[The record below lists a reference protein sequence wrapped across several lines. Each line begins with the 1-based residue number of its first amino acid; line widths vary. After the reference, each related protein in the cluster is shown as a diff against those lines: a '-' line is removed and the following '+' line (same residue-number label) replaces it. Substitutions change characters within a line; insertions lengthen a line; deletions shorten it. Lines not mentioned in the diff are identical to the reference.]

1 MELAGAVI
9 TPSSGAQ
16 IAAAGVGERA
26 AGGGNEADADGA
38 TTTLGPPREKATA
51 AREAMP
57 AFRLRPAPLPE
68 AVRATHAPPARDET
82 AVVQPPAARPRTDT
96 TTPVAPVPLPRAP
109 LVPRGPR
116 NTPPHG
122 RTLPTRAPSPRRTRA
137 DTLLAMADT
146 PAPLKM
152 RPARGPTRPARPSMR
167 PPLERPG
174 RASPSPPVAHP
185 TPS

>member
-1 MELAGAVI
+1 MELAGAVV
-9 TPSSGAQ
+9 TPSPSAQ

-68 AVRATHAPPARDET
+68 AVRATHAPPARNEA
-82 AVVQPPAARPRTDT
+82 AVVQPATAQSRTDT

-122 RTLPTRAPSPRRTRA
+122 RTLPARPSPPGRARA

-146 PAPLKM
+146 PAPLEM
-152 RPARGPTRPARPSMR
+152 RPARGSARPARPSMR
-167 PPLERPG
+167 ASLERPG
-174 RASPSPPVAHP
+174 RASPSQAVADP